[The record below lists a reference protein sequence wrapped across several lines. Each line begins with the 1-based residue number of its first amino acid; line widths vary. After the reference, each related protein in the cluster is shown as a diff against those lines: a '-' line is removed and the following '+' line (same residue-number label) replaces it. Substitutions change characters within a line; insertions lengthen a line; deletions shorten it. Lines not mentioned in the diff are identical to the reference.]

1 MLKKWFTLPAEED
14 FVAPQGVSRQIG
26 VDPAKVVGI
35 PVDEPVKA
43 IGNSSE
49 TGAIAAAGS
58 PAAAKYSSFE
68 QVYQNAATKPPRLA
82 YNIMKVAEMVNS
94 GHLITMSP
102 EAKRNSLL
110 MALEAAT
117 VAVEDVLQDAVIRQK
132 ALSDYEDVQ
141 KSRLKNFEQSKSDEN
156 TKIQAELERL
166 TNLHMARIQA
176 NLDDVAKEQ
185 DNFRVWQKS
194 KNQES
199 QRITEA
205 AAFCVPEGSP
215 VTANRLAGVLERA
228 TLTK

>member
-1 MLKKWFTLPAEED
+1 MLKKWFTLPAEEEY
-14 FVAPQGVSRQIG
+14 AAQNGGTRPA
-26 VDPAKVVGI
+26 DPAKVVGI

-43 IGNSSE
+43 IGPSVD
-49 TGAIAAAGS
+49 AAAAS
-58 PAAAKYSSFE
+58 PNGAPVGKYNSFE

-94 GHLITMSP
+94 GHLATMSP

-110 MALEAAT
+110 MALEAAS

-132 ALSDYEDVQ
+132 ALADYEDGQ
-141 KSRLKNFEQSKSDEN
+141 RSRLKNFEQSKADEN

-166 TNLHMARIQA
+166 TNLHMARIQS
-176 NLDDVAKEQ
+176 NLDEVAREQ
-185 DNFRVWQKS
+185 DNFRAWQKS

-215 VTANRLAGVLERA
+215 VSANTLAGVLERA
-228 TLTK
+228 TNTK